1 MTRFEATYN
10 WLKPIFERIIEV
22 QKHGGLIFDEDN
34 EILKQLAFDKE
45 NMIYMQ
51 DGKTRVIYYGDGWT
65 DENTETKKYWR
76 AKLRQWRFVVSECLQ
91 KVEL

>member
-34 EILKQLAFDKE
+34 EILKQLAAARS
-45 NMIYMQ
+45 
-51 DGKTRVIYYGDGWT
+51 TSRP
-65 DENTETKKYWR
+65 
-76 AKLRQWRFVVSECLQ
+76 Q
-91 KVEL
+91 KVKEWFKKTIAELKNRRGL